1 MSNLAPF
8 RRQPFVGNAAFAHK
22 GGVHVSAIMK
32 DSALYEH
39 IDPSLVGNA
48 QRVLMTEQGG
58 KSNILSLSRTL
69 GFELE
74 KGTRFW
80 TCSPPP

>member
-1 MSNLAPF
+1 
-8 RRQPFVGNAAFAHK
+8 
-22 GGVHVSAIMK
+22 MK
-32 DSALYEH
+32 EAALYEH

-58 KSNILSLSRTL
+58 RSNILSLSRTL

-74 KGTRFW
+74 KGTPFW
-80 TCSPPP
+80 TCFPPP